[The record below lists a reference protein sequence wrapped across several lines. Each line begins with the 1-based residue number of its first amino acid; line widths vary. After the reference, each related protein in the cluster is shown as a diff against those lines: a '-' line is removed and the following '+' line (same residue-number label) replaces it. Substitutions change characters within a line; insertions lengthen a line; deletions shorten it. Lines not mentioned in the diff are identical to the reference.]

1 MSDER
6 TAFVRELFRRWH
18 GQDLPEADAKGL
30 AAFFAPI
37 DALANDAAA
46 SLGFDDEPA
55 GYDVV
60 VARLAAKDA
69 S

>member
-1 MSDER
+1 MSDEK
-6 TAFVRELFRRWH
+6 AEFVRELFRRWH
-18 GQDLPEADAKGL
+18 GKELSEADAAGL

-37 DALANDAAA
+37 NALAENAVTD
-46 SLGFDDEPA
+46 LGFDDEPA

-69 S
+69 P